1 MYFVAVILILYHSNT
16 KNCYYILLGCRD
28 INPNCGSVLIPV
40 VGCDNGD
47 VIKDCQKSCN
57 KCPKTTIQRKYGY
70 TVIYA
75 LFISS
80 QQSFS
85 SYRSNSV
92 SDEKRKM
99 RLYKINF
106 FAIKFFFFA
115 KFVGNKFCKIVVVND
130 GKGMKG
136 FIQQLWFYQTF
147 SHSIKHRCALYLY

>member
-92 SDEKRKM
+92 SDEKRKDC
-99 RLYKINF
+99 I
-106 FAIKFFFFA
+106 
-115 KFVGNKFCKIVVVND
+115 IVVVND

-147 SHSIKHRCALYLY
+147 SHSIKHRCALCKLFGAT